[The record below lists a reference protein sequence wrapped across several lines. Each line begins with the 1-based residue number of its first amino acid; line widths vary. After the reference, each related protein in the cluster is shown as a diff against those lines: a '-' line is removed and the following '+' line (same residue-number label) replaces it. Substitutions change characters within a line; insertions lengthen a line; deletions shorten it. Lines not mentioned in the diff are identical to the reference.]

1 MTTFSAVGTLVLPL
15 FSATA
20 ILVWWQCR
28 AKPHK
33 PSEFD
38 IAALSSGIWGTLLP
52 AGLLLWGTI
61 GLILSTARDDWR
73 QQWKSDLRPRSL
85 VCAVIFSSLLLASG
99 LPTHEPIG
107 AESWGEPLFV
117 ENPDAPIWPA
127 SQQHMWTINSPELA
141 VVTVTSTRLPGAF
154 SPLGTSTV
162 TAELVQLL
170 NTDDNRMQQS
180 IQRMSE
186 MTVLR
191 SLFNPDDFEL
201 VQIPSEGHHRYF
213 SSALDIDKDLVAV
226 RQYVTYDALIPDSEV
241 LQVLSIYDA
250 KWGGEVVIL
259 TIVRPLTSV
268 GDAWAEDIVLE
279 WISSQPE

>member
-1 MTTFSAVGTLVLPL
+1 
-15 FSATA
+15 
-20 ILVWWQCR
+20 
-28 AKPHK
+28 
-33 PSEFD
+33 
-38 IAALSSGIWGTLLP
+38 
-52 AGLLLWGTI
+52 
-61 GLILSTARDDWR
+61 
-73 QQWKSDLRPRSL
+73 
-85 VCAVIFSSLLLASG
+85 
-99 LPTHEPIG
+99 
-107 AESWGEPLFV
+107 
-117 ENPDAPIWPA
+117 
-127 SQQHMWTINSPELA
+127 MWTLDSPELA